1 MGREELIE
9 DPRFAQ
15 RLQRYKNMDAF
26 VAEKLVSKRQCQRVR
41 GHHEQRWGTVQVYT
55 STQELFDHPQLIERG
70 AFKQLQDNDGA
81 FKIQNPPFQ
90 FAGSD
95 TATADTVPELGEHT
109 VEVLTQLLGYD
120 ADTIQQLYDDGVA
133 HQYA

>member
-1 MGREELIE
+1 M
-9 DPRFAQ
+9 
-15 RLQRYKNMDAF
+15 
-26 VAEKLVSKRQCQRVR
+26 R
-41 GHHEQRWGTVQVYT
+41 GHHEQRWVPCVHT

-120 ADTIQQLYDDGVA
+120 ADTIQQLCDDGVA
-133 HQYA
+133 HQYV